1 MFLSLIR
8 VNASKCRLQGTCSTS
23 PSTSTSPIE
32 DYRFCQLTMQCIQLQ
47 CDFLEN
53 QVFLCK
59 AISFS
64 FFFKVSNFCVSIL
77 DTYLYLSTILSR
89 LQLTS
94 RYLSNFGGP
103 NVFVHAVPLDVSTG
117 EALNLVNKSTAFN
130 VTPRGFLI
138 ISVLNIMCMLE
149 RFFLN
154 ILKILL
160 VNRNRCFIDDG

>member
-32 DYRFCQLTMQCIQLQ
+32 DYRFCQLTMQCIQ

-53 QVFLCK
+53 QVFLSK

-64 FFFKVSNFCVSIL
+64 FFSKSVTFALAFLTHIFIYNTFWFAIDIQIFIQLWGAKCLCTRGALRCLNWRSVK
-77 DTYLYLSTILSR
+77 SR
-89 LQLTS
+89 KQIYCFQ
-94 RYLSNFGGP
+94 RN
-103 NVFVHAVPLDVSTG
+103 A
-117 EALNLVNKSTAFN
+117 K
-130 VTPRGFLI
+130 GFLNYFCLKYN
-138 ISVLNIMCMLE
+138 VYAGTV
-149 RFFLN
+149 FLN